1 MTSSPRSEAVPSLRA
16 HKTGQLPQPLASV
29 LTLAWRVQASPT
41 AVSPAQVKTCKTEL
55 LLSLSLDLH
64 LWSSYLSQHM
74 AFPSSQ
80 ELRWKP
86 WSILDCS
93 FSQLILY
100 LLANP
105 MCWVFNIYIQNLF
118 FTMLLHSTSTPRKQS
133 VINITSRMI
142 FLYKKISRVTSL
154 IKHSN
159 SRRQR
164 VKAIW
169 VGGVQ
174 LLSHA
179 RLFVISWTV
188 ARQAPLS
195 VGFSRQKYWSGL
207 PCPSPG
213 DLPDPGIEPA
223 SPESSASTGG
233 LFTTVPPGKPWKP
246 QRGLLAPL
254 WSSFT
259 SFYSPTF
266 MSVHPG
272 SLAVLYMADLAL
284 IPNLCTG
291 CFSAWNVLPSDPHS
305 PSLSS
310 VFAQMLLS

>member
-1 MTSSPRSEAVPSLRA
+1 MQV
-16 HKTGQLPQPLASV
+16 
-29 LTLAWRVQASPT
+29 SPT
-41 AVSPAQVKTCKTEL
+41 AVSPAQVKTSKTEL
-55 LLSLSLDLH
+55 LLLLSLDLH
-64 LWSSYLSQHM
+64 LWSSYPSQHM

-118 FTMLLHSTSTPRKQS
+118 FTMLLHSTSTSRKQS

-142 FLYKKISRVTSL
+142 FLYKKISHVTSL

-164 VKAIW
+164 VKAIC

-179 RLFVISWTV
+179 
-188 ARQAPLS
+188 
-195 VGFSRQKYWSGL
+195 
-207 PCPSPG
+207 
-213 DLPDPGIEPA
+213 
-223 SPESSASTGG
+223 
-233 LFTTVPPGKPWKP
+233 
-246 QRGLLAPL
+246 
-254 WSSFT
+254 
-259 SFYSPTF
+259 
-266 MSVHPG
+266 
-272 SLAVLYMADLAL
+272 
-284 IPNLCTG
+284 
-291 CFSAWNVLPSDPHS
+291 
-305 PSLSS
+305 
-310 VFAQMLLS
+310 

>member
-1 MTSSPRSEAVPSLRA
+1 MQV
-16 HKTGQLPQPLASV
+16 
-29 LTLAWRVQASPT
+29 SPT

-195 VGFSRQKYWSGL
+195 VGFSRQKY
-207 PCPSPG
+207 
-213 DLPDPGIEPA
+213 
-223 SPESSASTGG
+223 
-233 LFTTVPPGKPWKP
+233 
-246 QRGLLAPL
+246 
-254 WSSFT
+254 
-259 SFYSPTF
+259 
-266 MSVHPG
+266 
-272 SLAVLYMADLAL
+272 
-284 IPNLCTG
+284 
-291 CFSAWNVLPSDPHS
+291 
-305 PSLSS
+305 
-310 VFAQMLLS
+310 

>member
-1 MTSSPRSEAVPSLRA
+1 
-16 HKTGQLPQPLASV
+16 
-29 LTLAWRVQASPT
+29 
-41 AVSPAQVKTCKTEL
+41 
-55 LLSLSLDLH
+55 
-64 LWSSYLSQHM
+64 
-74 AFPSSQ
+74 
-80 ELRWKP
+80 
-86 WSILDCS
+86 
-93 FSQLILY
+93 
-100 LLANP
+100 
-105 MCWVFNIYIQNLF
+105 
-118 FTMLLHSTSTPRKQS
+118 MLLNACYIKGAQLHSYVWLVATT
-133 VINITSRMI
+133 
-142 FLYKKISRVTSL
+142 
-154 IKHSN
+154 
-159 SRRQR
+159 
-164 VKAIW
+164 
-169 VGGVQ
+169 
-174 LLSHA
+174 
-179 RLFVISWTV
+179 WTA